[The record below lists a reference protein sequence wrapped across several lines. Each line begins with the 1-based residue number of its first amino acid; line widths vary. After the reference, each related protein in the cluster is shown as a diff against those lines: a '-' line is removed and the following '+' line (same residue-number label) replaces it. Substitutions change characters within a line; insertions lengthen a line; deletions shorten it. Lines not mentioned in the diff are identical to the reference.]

1 MPRDGNTNP
10 PAPRAIVIGAGF
22 GGMAAALRARRLG
35 YQVTL
40 VDRMPALGGR
50 ARVFRQDGFTFDAG
64 PTVITAPQLIEELFA
79 LFGERMADHVTMLP
93 VRPWYRILF
102 ADGRSFDYGSS
113 AEEMR
118 QAVAAFSP
126 GDVDGYDRL
135 MERSRALYDVAFVQY
150 GTHSFHSLAIM
161 LRALPALVRLGGYRS
176 VSGLVARYIKDEAL
190 RRVFSL
196 QPLLVGGHPFRTPA
210 FYALITHLEQKWGV
224 WFPQG
229 GTGALVTALEA
240 LMLRQGIDV
249 QCGRTVARI
258 LVEHKRASGV
268 AFDDGTTL
276 AADIVIANADAPQV
290 HAVLTA
296 GGRSAV
302 LTAGGRAQQV
312 ATPTP
317 KATRVDRMEY
327 SFGLFVMCFGADR
340 SWPDVAHHTIILG
353 ERWKSLLNE
362 IFDGAELPPDPS
374 LYLHR
379 PAATDPSLQPPGHDG
394 FYVLA
399 PVPNLRSRID
409 WAAASVRLRDQVVRE
424 LEDRVLPG
432 LSRHIVTERIM
443 TPVDFEQD
451 YLSRHGAGFSIAP
464 TLRQSAWLRFHNR
477 APLPGLYLVG
487 AGTHPGAGVPGV
499 LTSAKVVEKLLSQ
512 ELTR

>member
-1 MPRDGNTNP
+1 MPRDGNILP
-10 PAPRAIVIGAGF
+10 PEQRVIVIGAGF

-35 YQVTL
+35 YKVTL
-40 VDRMPALGGR
+40 VDRLPALGGR

-79 LFGERMADHVTMLP
+79 LFGEQMADHVTMLA

-113 AEEMR
+113 AGEMR
-118 QAVAAFSP
+118 RAVAAFAP
-126 GDVDGYDRL
+126 ADLDGYDRL

-176 VSGLVARYIKDEAL
+176 VSGLVQSYIKDAAL

-240 LMLRQGIDV
+240 LMLRQGVEI
-249 QCGRTVARI
+249 QCGRTVSRV
-258 LVEHKRASGV
+258 LVEHKRACGV
-268 AFDDGTTL
+268 EFDDGTKL

-296 GGRSAV
+296 GGKTEQ
-302 LTAGGRAQQV
+302 TARAK
-312 ATPTP
+312 TNSS
-317 KATRVDRMEY
+317 RVDRMEY

-353 ERWKSLLNE
+353 ERWKALLNE
-362 IFDGAELPPDPS
+362 IFDGKGLPPDPS

-399 PVPNLRSRID
+399 PVPNLRSKID
-409 WAAASVRLRDQVVRE
+409 WASASVRLRDQVVRE
-424 LEDRVLPG
+424 LEDRALPG
-432 LSRHIVTERIM
+432 LSRHIITERVM
-443 TPVDFEQD
+443 TPMDFEQD

-487 AGTHPGAGVPGV
+487 AGTHPGAGLPGV